1 MMRANKWGRVINI
14 TSILGKE
21 GGGRPWFN
29 MAKAAE
35 VAMMKTL
42 SMTKYL

>member
-1 MMRANKWGRVINI
+1 MYSNDEKNKWGRKVITI

-29 MAKAAE
+29 MAKSSE
-35 VAMMKTL
+35 VSL
-42 SMTKYL
+42 C